1 MPARRP
7 TKSATPATNAKD
19 PKPAKSAKPRT
30 RAKVVKP
37 TTPSS
42 PPAAATTSPVAP
54 ATPAPAS
61 VRRRSRRASAAA
73 TTSQAAPSTR
83 PARAARRSR
92 RTRRRSASART
103 PAASSPLAQALAAQ
117 MAARGLSLAAA
128 ARAIGVNPVG
138 LRRTL
143 SKNSTPN
150 ARTAQRYQRWLR
162 SVAPE
167 AASTAPAAAARSRVE
182 GGSAVLSPSAL
193 RMTLGDLLRA
203 AAGPAEPQIAKADR
217 AFLGDDLARRVH
229 AAPAAI
235 RRLVGTMLATLRA

>member
-1 MPARRP
+1 
-7 TKSATPATNAKD
+7 
-19 PKPAKSAKPRT
+19 
-30 RAKVVKP
+30 
-37 TTPSS
+37 
-42 PPAAATTSPVAP
+42 
-54 ATPAPAS
+54 
-61 VRRRSRRASAAA
+61 
-73 TTSQAAPSTR
+73 
-83 PARAARRSR
+83 
-92 RTRRRSASART
+92 
-103 PAASSPLAQALAAQ
+103 LAQALAAQ
-117 MAARGLSLAAA
+117 IAARGLSLAAA

-143 SKNSTPN
+143 SKNSMPN

-167 AASTAPAAAARSRVE
+167 AASAAPAAAARSRVE

-235 RRLVGTMLATLRA
+235 RRLVGTMLATLRV